1 VVVTVDTQ
9 TAKVL
14 TGPEVITRGWVY
26 APEAE
31 DLLDEACDTVAAAV
45 ESALGAGVRDVE
57 SLEREVRRAAGK
69 FVSTRTKR
77 RPMIVPVV
85 MEA

>member
-1 VVVTVDTQ
+1 VATGAVI
-9 TAKVL
+9 

-31 DLLDEACDTVAAAV
+31 ALLDEAREVVAQEVKEAF
-45 ESALGAGVRDVE
+45 AGDGPHDVE
-57 SLEREVRRAAGK
+57 TIQKVVRRSAGR
-69 FVSTRTKR
+69 FVNERTRR